1 VSNRRRLAA
10 RGALA
15 LAAMAAIAPGASIA
29 SAQAPIASLT
39 LATPVA
45 HGALAEAPVT
55 PAPPANDEIAAAQ
68 PIQSLPATVNGT
80 TVGASVVPGEATS
93 SCGAATINSV
103 WYVLHTSSTSAQRI
117 GIELA
122 AAGKLDA
129 TVDVYRAVRSELTP
143 VTCEQTEEEGK
154 SSLTFRGRRN
164 SVYEIRVAAL
174 SNSQLAGFALS
185 VFLPTPAVKPPGA
198 PLPAGGASGRVDRI
212 QDVNAAYSL
221 SLHAG
226 VSYMFSLANRTKHG
240 ACPSAALF
248 APGTTSFEGGSTLLR
263 IACSGYQLFTPGPG
277 QGGRYS
283 IEITPRTRHTGIQRF
298 HLEVAPAGADETAPG
313 IALGNYEVARAHLNG
328 EGVQVLRLYRLDV
341 TSHSNLTLRLHA
353 PQSAEFNLRLLS
365 QEGGL
370 IACQCGGSGSQKL
383 QQKLTVGRYYVAVSV
398 RNGSAGD
405 FSLERESRTITHTK
419 ASFGRISARAGR
431 ETPIHVRV
439 SPGASGPLKVNIERF
454 DPLFG
459 WQFYRQVRTQVN
471 AGVASIPFTAPTV
484 GRWRADAVYAGS
496 RVSSPSAVGFTYL
509 IST

>member
-1 VSNRRRLAA
+1 VRGRKQDLPQRSSRLLKLVA
-10 RGALA
+10 RTSMLA
-15 LAAMAAIAPGASIA
+15 LASTVATLP
-29 SAQAPIASLT
+29 SA
-39 LATPVA
+39 
-45 HGALAEAPVT
+45 ALAEAPAT
-55 PAPPANDEIAAAQ
+55 PTPPANDEIANAQ
-68 PIQSLPATVNGT
+68 PIQSLPATVGGT
-80 TVGASVVPGEATS
+80 TVGATAVPSESTS
-93 SCGAATINSV
+93 SCGGSTVNSV

-143 VTCEQTEEEGK
+143 VACEQTEEEGN
-154 SSLTFRGRRN
+154 SSLTFKGRKN

-174 SNSQLAGFALS
+174 ASSQLAGFTLS
-185 VFLPTPAVKPPGA
+185 VFLPTPAVKPPGS
-198 PLPAGGASGRVDRI
+198 PLPASGASGRVDRI

-221 SLHAG
+221 TLHAG
-226 VSYMFSLANRTKHG
+226 VSYMISLANRTKHG

-248 APGTTSFEGGSTLLR
+248 APGTTSFEGGSALLR
-263 IACSGYQLFTPGPG
+263 IECGGYQLFTPGPG

-283 IEITPRTRHTGIQRF
+283 IEITPRTRHTGVQRF

-313 IALGNYEVARAHLNG
+313 IALGNYGVASAHLNG

-341 TSHSNLTLRLHA
+341 TSHSNLTLRLRA
-353 PQSAEFNLRLLS
+353 PRSAEFNLRLLNE
-365 QEGGL
+365 EGGL
-370 IACQCGGSGSQKL
+370 IACQCGGSGAQKL
-383 QQKLTVGRYYVAVSV
+383 QQKLTAGRYYVAVSA
-398 RNGSAGD
+398 RNGSAGS

-419 ASFGRISARAGR
+419 ASFGRISAHAGR

-439 SPGASGPLKVNIERF
+439 SPGASGPLTVNIERF
-454 DPLFG
+454 DPVFG
-459 WQFYRQVRTQVN
+459 WQFYRQVRTRVD

-484 GRWRADAVYAGS
+484 GRWRADAAYTGS